1 MLLTGRRAA
10 QIANERTNECTLS
23 AIHLTD
29 GRAYGWRMNES
40 EHSASQRQPINPSE
54 PSIPSLARPCVPYC
68 TPFLGY
74 TSPISHKCNGGET
87 TVSARDAKHA
97 IIIFIMDGRTIRR
110 AAYVLRMSA
119 LCTCKLSPGAVQRV
133 CCHVIV
139 KRRDRQQKSYEAIH
153 AKRRSLRE
161 IDYFG
166 IHNADGS
173 RKTFYVR
180 ADESGRVG
188 VPPSYQKSVSELIF
202 LYALIALPA
211 PAHVFASSLRLARG
225 IVNGLVMGAE

>member
-74 TSPISHKCNGGET
+74 TSPISHKCNGGEGDHRF
-87 TVSARDAKHA
+87 SQGREARHHHLHH
-97 IIIFIMDGRTIRR
+97 GRTDYPPSRLRFTYVCTLHVQALARR
-110 AAYVLRMSA
+110 GTACL
-119 LCTCKLSPGAVQRV
+119 LS
-133 CCHVIV
+133 CH
-139 KRRDRQQKSYEAIH
+139 RQKEETGSRSCEAIH

-166 IHNADGS
+166 IRNADGAK
-173 RKTFYVR
+173 KTFYVR
-180 ADESGRVG
+180 ADESDRAG

-211 PAHVFASSLRLARG
+211 PAHVFASSLDSLEELSMAW
-225 IVNGLVMGAE
+225 

>member
-139 KRRDRQQKSYEAIH
+139 KKKRLAAEAVKRFTRSDGRCEKSIILAYVMRMER
-153 AKRRSLRE
+153 KRRFTSAPTSPTGRASLPR
-161 IDYFG
+161 I
-166 IHNADGS
+166 
-173 RKTFYVR
+173 KR
-180 ADESGRVG
+180 A
-188 VPPSYQKSVSELIF
+188 
-202 LYALIALPA
+202 
-211 PAHVFASSLRLARG
+211 
-225 IVNGLVMGAE
+225 